1 MTDAVLI
8 AVFFPSYSFPNK
20 PQPLWEHIS
29 KQKPDLWVWLGD
41 GMFANTSMYINSY
54 LFNLKAYKCWKT
66 STVYFSILNFGSLLD
81 LMQGKCSAKP

>member
-1 MTDAVLI
+1 MTLKFVRELVRPKLFYNSLSVNFQDRCRVLI

-41 GMFANTSMYINSY
+41 GMFANTSNDVIIYTIN
-54 LFNLKAYKCWKT
+54 
-66 STVYFSILNFGSLLD
+66 
-81 LMQGKCSAKP
+81 